1 MLKLCPNH
9 ADVAGFKER
18 YSARKSQ
25 RKFLN
30 WCLNQ
35 PQRSGIPPKSI
46 EWLRS
51 IINKSVGPD
60 EQVSLVARMRAIYF
74 MIACSATVGVPIQT
88 EFPAEHLG
96 ENARQTHEWLIQQ
109 PREFFEDDN
118 FIPAC
123 RLFAVENC

>member
-9 ADVAGFKER
+9 ADVAGLGER
-18 YSARKSQ
+18 KSALKSQ
-25 RKFLN
+25 RKFLH

-35 PQRSGIPPKSI
+35 PQRSGIPPNSI

-51 IINKSVGPD
+51 IINKSAGLSEKGD
-60 EQVSLVARMRAIYF
+60 MVANMRAVYF
-74 MIACSATVGVPIQT
+74 MLACAATVGVMIEP
-88 EFPAEHLG
+88 EFGEDFE

-118 FIPAC
+118 FNPAC
-123 RLFAVENC
+123 RLFAVGNC